1 MSALQFL
8 ISAALTK
15 NLSSIMARR
24 RLWPCGGN
32 GCPNGTSVLIYN
44 FCGFG
49 DNIGARARPVGG
61 GGMGWGG
68 IDIFPDVM
76 DGLDS
81 IRNSHRWPRTYVLL
95 AGAPLK
101 SDNLLG
107 RRFTLN

>member
-1 MSALQFL
+1 MDVPTELPFSFITFAASAI
-8 ISAALTK
+8 IS
-15 NLSSIMARR
+15 
-24 RLWPCGGN
+24 
-32 GCPNGTSVLIYN
+32 
-44 FCGFG
+44 
-49 DNIGARARPVGG
+49 ARARPVGG

>member
-49 DNIGARARPVGG
+49 DNIGARAPRRRRWH
-61 GGMGWGG
+61 GMGW
-68 IDIFPDVM
+68 DRYFPGR
-76 DGLDS
+76 DGRSRSRFDS
-81 IRNSHRWPRTYVLL
+81 QFAQVATYVC
-95 AGAPLK
+95 PTR
-101 SDNLLG
+101 G
-107 RRFTLN
+107 RASEK